1 MGRICRKGKF
11 TVTILLQFN
20 VLTLYFLFLTSF
32 IRVLD
37 GEIAACEEEERLSE
51 LWKEVLKK
59 VLCFLFY
66 CFLVIISLNSY

>member
-1 MGRICRKGKF
+1 VGRICRKGKF
-11 TVTILLQFN
+11 TVTILLEFN
-20 VLTLYFLFLTSF
+20 VLTRYFLFLTSF

-59 VLCFLFY
+59 VLCFFIL
-66 CFLVIISLNSY
+66 LLLSHN